1 MCMLVGMLLT
11 RTLGRLGKVGSKAV
25 SCGKLLKL
33 VWGKIREHTDL
44 LVVRVA
50 VKVVGAD
57 NKHLNLLSAGKAVIV
72 KDLEEK
78 EDKVIQASLG
88 KKVKKD

>member
-1 MCMLVGMLLT
+1 MFT
-11 RTLGRLGKVGSKAV
+11 RTLGKLGEVGSKAV

-33 VWGKIREHTDL
+33 FWGKIREHTDL

-57 NKHLNLLSAGKAVIV
+57 NKHLKMAVNLHSAGNTV

-78 EDKVIQASLG
+78 EDEVIQASLG